1 MKGYYTM
8 HQNNRLSF
16 TDQDIYVGIDTGK
29 RSWTVTILT
38 DHFEHKTFNQP
49 PKPGVLLSYL
59 RKHFPDGHYLCAYEA
74 GYFGFWIYESL
85 REHGVDCMVVHA
97 ADIPTK
103 DKERRNRN
111 DRVDSRKLARNL
123 RNGELTPLY
132 VPCRQAQEDRSLVRM
147 RMQMVRKQTRCKN
160 QIKAHLS
167 LYGINI
173 PADLVRSHW
182 SNRFITWLESVNF
195 QYASGDHSL
204 SALLSELRHLR
215 QIICDLTKHIRHLAL
230 QEPYS
235 NLVPYLKSVP
245 GVGILTAMVFLTEI
259 VDIKRFKN
267 IDHLASYVG
276 LIPGEDSSG
285 DQEVHTGIS
294 RRRNQHLRYLIIES
308 SWVAVRK
315 DPALIKSFNELAKRM
330 PKNKAIIRI
339 ARKLLRRIHFVL
351 KNQEYY
357 EPCVVS

>member
-1 MKGYYTM
+1 M

-16 TDQDIYVGIDTGK
+16 IDQDIYVGIDTGK

-74 GYFGFWIYESL
+74 GYFGFWICEFL

-132 VPCRQAQEDRSLVRM
+132 IPSRQAQEDRSLVRM

-167 LYGINI
+167 LYGIDI

-182 SNRFITWLESVNF
+182 SNRFITWLENVNF

-215 QIICDLTKHIRHLAL
+215 QIICDLTKHIRRLAL

-235 NLVPYLKSVP
+235 TLVPYLKSVP

-315 DPALIKSFNELAKRM
+315 DPALIKSFNELSKRM

-339 ARKLLRRIHFVL
+339 ARKLLRRMHFVL

>member
-1 MKGYYTM
+1 MP
-8 HQNNRLSF
+8 QNNRLSF
-16 TDQDIYVGIDTGK
+16 SGQDIYVGIDTGK

-38 DHFEHKTFNQP
+38 DHFEHKTYSQS
-49 PKPGVLLSYL
+49 PKPEVLLSYL
-59 RKHFPDGHYLCAYEA
+59 HKHFPDGHYLCVYEA

-85 REHGVDCMVVHA
+85 TEHGVDCIVVHA

-132 VPCRQAQEDRSLVRM
+132 VPSRQAQEDRTLVRM

-160 QIKAHLS
+160 QIKSLLS
-167 LYGINI
+167 FYGVD
-173 PADLVRSHW
+173 PPEDLVRSRW
-182 SNRFITWLESVNF
+182 SNRYITWLESLDF
-195 QYASGDHSL
+195 QYVSGNHSL
-204 SALLSELRHLR
+204 SALVSELRHLR
-215 QIICDLTKHIRHLAL
+215 QTICDLTKHIRHLAR

-235 NLVPYLKSVP
+235 NLVPYVKSVP
-245 GVGILTAMVFLTEI
+245 GVGILTAMVLLTELVEI
-259 VDIKRFKN
+259 DRFKN

-285 DQEVHTGIS
+285 DQEIHTGIS
-294 RRRNQHLRYLIIES
+294 RRRNQHLRHLLIES
-308 SWVAVRK
+308 SWIAARK

-330 PKNKAIIRI
+330 PNNKAIIRI